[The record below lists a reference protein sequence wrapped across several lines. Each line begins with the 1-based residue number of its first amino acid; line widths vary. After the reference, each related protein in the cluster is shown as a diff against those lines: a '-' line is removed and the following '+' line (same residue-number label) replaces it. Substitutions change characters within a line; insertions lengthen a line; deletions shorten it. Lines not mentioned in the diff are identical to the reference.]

1 MKAFSRFLSVFLVLS
16 LMLCCGA
23 FAAQAD
29 TEAGEEPSIQDDSSS
44 GLFLALSEETS
55 QSLSFPLT
63 EAQAAQV
70 EEAGADQV
78 TWTLHRKAPYANP
91 ANGEFIPLHGEE
103 KMFPNEKET
112 IDFAAITYEN
122 TNAGNTPFSMERFE
136 TTLDGTTLKLDFE
149 ILALPLFFTWEM
161 RVCLTKSAAGSW
173 TSAVSSPLPPS
184 WMEILLLQLNRKG
197 SRGRHL
203 RYPGGADTS
212 ICRLRIHRPRVLFPG
227 VPL

>member
-1 MKAFSRFLSVFLVLS
+1 MCLLKIMLFYQISYHCGTSDSSTQEGRFFSRDKIHVKRTVP
-16 LMLCCGA
+16 
-23 FAAQAD
+23 D
-29 TEAGEEPSIQDDSSS
+29 
-44 GLFLALSEETS
+44 
-55 QSLSFPLT
+55 SLSYGD
-63 EAQAAQV
+63 V
-70 EEAGADQV
+70 
-78 TWTLHRKAPYANP
+78 
-91 ANGEFIPLHGEE
+91 
-103 KMFPNEKET
+103 
-112 IDFAAITYEN
+112 YESEP
-122 TNAGNTPFSMERFE
+122 PFSMERFE